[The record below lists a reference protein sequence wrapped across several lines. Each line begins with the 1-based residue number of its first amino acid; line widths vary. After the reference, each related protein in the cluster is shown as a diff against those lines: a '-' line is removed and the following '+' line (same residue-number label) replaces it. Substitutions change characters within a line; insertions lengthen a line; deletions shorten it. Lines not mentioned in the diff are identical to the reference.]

1 MCRRCEVCKH
11 GKYELC
17 QEMAFAATPP
27 YDGTLAGYYTLSSDL
42 CYKLPENVS
51 LEEGCMFEPL
61 SVAVNTLAKVAE
73 MRSNASVAIFGAGPV
88 GLLCMAVAKAL
99 GAKRIIA
106 IDIQQ
111 DRLDFAL
118 KYAATDI
125 WKSTAPLGKEESKM
139 AYARRQAE
147 EMAKKL
153 GIDLSQGDK
162 AIDIVV
168 DCTGVEVCIA
178 SGIYLARDAGTFV
191 QVGMGAE
198 FVQFPIT
205 TMLVKMINVKGV
217 FRYGA
222 GVYKLALDLVSQGK
236 IDLQPLITHRYD
248 FKQAKEAF
256 QCMVD
261 NKGHDGKP
269 PIKCIIAGPEE

>member
-1 MCRRCEVCKH
+1 MLKC
-11 GKYELC
+11 LFPA
-17 QEMAFAATPP
+17 Q
-27 YDGTLAGYYTLSSDL
+27 
-42 CYKLPENVS
+42 NVS

-61 SVAVNTLAKVAE
+61 SVAVNALAKVAE

-198 FVQFPIT
+198 FVQFP
-205 TMLVKMINVKGV
+205 
-217 FRYGA
+217 
-222 GVYKLALDLVSQGK
+222 
-236 IDLQPLITHRYD
+236 
-248 FKQAKEAF
+248 
-256 QCMVD
+256 
-261 NKGHDGKP
+261 
-269 PIKCIIAGPEE
+269 